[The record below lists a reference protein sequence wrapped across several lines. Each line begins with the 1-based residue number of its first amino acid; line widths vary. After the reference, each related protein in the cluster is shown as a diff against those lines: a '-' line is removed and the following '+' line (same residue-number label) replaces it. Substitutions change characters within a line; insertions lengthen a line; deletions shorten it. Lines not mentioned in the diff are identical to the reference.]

1 MTKDLGR
8 VDYYEKDGKWIVFGR
23 ICGVIA
29 TYNSEKEAMKRMI
42 EEIQNKITPEST
54 MKMRRAFSYGEGQN
68 ATQVHSGYYRS
79 GG

>member
-1 MTKDLGR
+1 
-8 VDYYEKDGKWIVFGR
+8 
-23 ICGVIA
+23 
-29 TYNSEKEAMKRMI
+29 MKRMI

-68 ATQVHSGYYRS
+68 AVQVHSGTYRS